1 MTAIDDRMTGI
12 FENLEVPEGV
22 KAELIRGEIV
32 MTAGPDMVHN
42 LIVSA
47 IQHQTPYARW
57 RALQTQDLIIS
68 GEASEPQPDL
78 VDPLKGVCVLLTDLT
93 TDTPSGLPVYWP
105 ERTTKFGDPI
115 RVDLLDITLDT
126 SEFQTYS

>member
-1 MTAIDDRMTGI
+1 MTAIADRMTGI

-47 IQHQTPYARW
+47 IQHQSLRDPA
-57 RALQTQDLIIS
+57 
-68 GEASEPQPDL
+68 P
-78 VDPLKGVCVLLTDLT
+78 DPLRTVAGAADPGSSPARPANPSRIRSSSSGVSSRRRAVCC
-93 TDTPSGLPVYWP
+93 PPP
-105 ERTTKFGDPI
+105 R
-115 RVDLLDITLDT
+115 
-126 SEFQTYS
+126 